1 MLYIL
6 YIYYICYIYY
16 IYIYIILYIYIMYRS
31 KPSKNQRKSEMDG
44 KICQDIKTPTPTH
57 IPSSVRLS
65 TWRRLED

>member
-1 MLYIL
+1 
-6 YIYYICYIYY
+6 
-16 IYIYIILYIYIMYRS
+16 MYRS

>member
-6 YIYYICYIYY
+6 YIYYII
-16 IYIYIILYIYIMYRS
+16 YIYIMYRS